1 MKRKTKSYGNR
12 RPETTAT
19 QNLPGKETGPRRRRQ
34 GKRQPE
40 ARIEIPTGEPDLSA
54 LLSAMKEWLVPNLVE
69 DFLRER
75 GIELKYS
82 RVHTSVLKN
91 PTFKI

>member
-1 MKRKTKSYGNR
+1 MKRKTKSTENR

-19 QNLPGKETGPRRRRQ
+19 QSLPGRETRPGQGRQ

-40 ARIEIPTGEPDLSA
+40 ARIEIPTSEPDLFA
-54 LLSAMKEWLVPNLVE
+54 LRSVMREWIVPRLVE
-69 DFLRER
+69 DFLRAR
-75 GIELKYS
+75 GIELKHS
-82 RVHTSVLKN
+82 PVQASVPKN